1 MKRLRRTPSDWC
13 FEEEPSADGVDS
25 GHGCRERRSRTSENA
40 RRVKGERLRE
50 KGPHAFTTIDS
61 DDGGRTL
68 GVISMRALGI
78 RSSYKGRTVDA

>member
-1 MKRLRRTPSDWC
+1 MAVES
-13 FEEEPSADGVDS
+13 VV
-25 GHGCRERRSRTSENA
+25 RERVRMRN
-40 RRVKGERLRE
+40 RVKGERLRE
-50 KGPHAFTTIDS
+50 EAASAFTTIDS